1 MKTKRKAL
9 TLAFCA
15 MILVGATFLGTL
27 AYLTDSEAVTNTFT
41 VGKVGLDLDEAKVN
55 EDGTVVEG
63 ADRVKANTYHLLPGH
78 TYTKDPTIHVDDD
91 SEDCYLFVK
100 VDNQIAGIEAD
111 ETIADQMA
119 AIGWKPVADVA
130 NVYVFAKEEKFDKYA
145 VSKCADVVV
154 FERFT
159 IDGATVDNDTIAEY
173 KDSTIIV
180 TAYAV
185 QKDGFEGKA
194 PEQIW
199 EATFGAPQ
207 GN

>member
-27 AYLTDSEAVTNTFT
+27 AYLTDTDQVKNTFT
-41 VGKVGLDLDEAKVN
+41 VGQVHIELDEAEVT
-55 EDGTVVEG
+55 ELGVVDGN
-63 ADRVKANTYHLLPGH
+63 DRVKANKYHLLPGH

-100 VDNQIAGIEAD
+100 VDNQIADIE
-111 ETIADQMA
+111 TGVKIADQMT
-119 AIGWKPVADVA
+119 AIGWKPVEGVA
-130 NVYVFAKEEKFDKYA
+130 NVYVFAKEKKFEKYA
-145 VSKCADVVV
+145 VSKCADVEV
-154 FERFT
+154 FKSFT
-159 IDGATVDNDTIAEY
+159 IAGETTNEQIEVYAGKTVT
-173 KDSTIIV
+173 V

-185 QKDGFEGKA
+185 QKDGFEDET
-194 PEQIW
+194 PVDIW